1 MQRRLVTHIHQ
12 ALGYSVVVDDA
23 NDQFLGV
30 FLPMMSQQNTQVE
43 APRLVYNSFMMVYN
57 GS

>member
-30 FLPMMSQQNTQVE
+30 FLPMMSQQKHT
-43 APRLVYNSFMMVYN
+43 S
-57 GS
+57 

>member
-23 NDQFLGV
+23 NDQFLEM
-30 FLPMMSQQNTQVE
+30 FLPMMSQQKHTSWG
-43 APRLVYNSFMMVYN
+43 PPFGL
-57 GS
+57 